1 MNVTKTAE
9 LISHIKKN
17 IHMLDLLFGSIIA
30 SLENDVKLLGR
41 TNNAALIVSGLI
53 ENYYTCLETIFVRVS
68 QFFEN
73 SLGPERWHAGLLDR
87 MTLEIEGVRI
97 VAVSLDNHGRLLEL
111 LKFRHFRRYYFE
123 LECDWDRLDF
133 LLKKLNEA
141 HPKVKID
148 LEKFV
153 EFLKQI

>member
-1 MNVTKTAE
+1 MSGTKTAE

-17 IHMLDLLFGSIIA
+17 IHMLDLLFDSIIA

-73 SLGPERWHAGLLDR
+73 SLGSERWHADLLDR
-87 MTLEIEGVRI
+87 MTLEI
-97 VAVSLDNHGRLLEL
+97 APSLQDCCHDIT
-111 LKFRHFRRYYFE
+111 F
-123 LECDWDRLDF
+123 F
-133 LLKKLNEA
+133 L
-141 HPKVKID
+141 
-148 LEKFV
+148 F
-153 EFLKQI
+153 